1 MTPLRME
8 NNMSISGIT
17 SNDNSYLASL
27 LNAQQVATQMQQN
40 SPFAQLLQNNT
51 NGSQTQ
57 GQQTN
62 CQINSVASQD
72 LQNLASALQTGDLAG
87 AQQAYTQLTQD
98 IQSTGQ
104 TRGHHHHHHQSS
116 GKTQTN
122 AATQVVGADGVAG
135 NTSTSNGQTNV
146 TV

>member
-1 MTPLRME
+1 ME

-40 SPFAQLLQNNT
+40 SPFAQLLQNNQ
-51 NGSQTQ
+51 NGGQTQ
-57 GQQTN
+57 GQQSN

-72 LQNLASALQTGDLAG
+72 FQNMATSLQTGDLDG

-98 IQSTGQ
+98 MQSTGQ
-104 TRGHHHHHHQSS
+104 TRGHHHHHHHQSS
-116 GKTQTN
+116 GTPQTN
-122 AATQVVGADGVAG
+122 ATNNNQVVGAAG
-135 NTSTSNGQTNV
+135 AAGSASPANGQTSV

>member
-1 MTPLRME
+1 MA
-8 NNMSISGIT
+8 ISGIT

-57 GQQTN
+57 GQQSN
-62 CQINSVASQD
+62 GQISSLTSQD
-72 LQNLASALQTGDLAG
+72 LQSLGTALQAGDLSS
-87 AQQAYTQLTQD
+87 AQQAYTQLTQEL
-98 IQSTGQ
+98 QSTGQ

-122 AATQVVGADGVAG
+122 AATQVVGAAG
-135 NTSTSNGQTNV
+135 AAGSTSTSNGQTNV

>member
-1 MTPLRME
+1 MA
-8 NNMSISGIT
+8 ISGIT

-57 GQQTN
+57 GQQSN
-62 CQINSVASQD
+62 GQISSITSQD
-72 LQNLASALQTGDLAG
+72 LQSLGTALQAGDLSS
-87 AQQAYTQLTQD
+87 AQQAYTQLTQEL
-98 IQSTGQ
+98 QSTGQ

-122 AATQVVGADGVAG
+122 ASTQVVGAAG
-135 NTSTSNGQTNV
+135 AAGSTSTSNGQTNV

>member
-1 MTPLRME
+1 
-8 NNMSISGIT
+8 MSISGIT

-57 GQQTN
+57 GQQSN
-62 CQINSVASQD
+62 GQISSITSQD
-72 LQNLASALQTGDLAG
+72 LQSLGTALQAGDLSG

-98 IQSTGQ
+98 MQSTGQ
-104 TRGHHHHHHQSS
+104 TRGHHHHHHSS
-116 GKTQTN
+116 GTPQANTAN
-122 AATQVVGADGVAG
+122 QVAG
-135 NTSTSNGQTNV
+135 TAGAAGSTSSTNGQTSV